1 MKGKG
6 KRLMKI
12 SFQGRE
18 PRGND
23 GLPEPQDIMAMVIF
37 IALLMLKIPI
47 SKSFGGYLVFA

>member
-1 MKGKG
+1 
-6 KRLMKI
+6 MKI